1 MPLRRNLS
9 ATDRQQA
16 IHTERFRAEIE
27 KLSEMARRL
36 MYGNVAAHAWSPPNF
51 HHSEEAAKAMADAKC
66 CSDLGA
72 SASLN
77 IETNPRC

>member
-1 MPLRRNLS
+1 LS
-9 ATDRQQA
+9 PGARQKVRYVSTKGA
-16 IHTERFRAEIE
+16 ILQFYITQVIPQGPA
-27 KLSEMARRL
+27 
-36 MYGNVAAHAWSPPNF
+36 V
-51 HHSEEAAKAMADAKC
+51 AMAEAKC